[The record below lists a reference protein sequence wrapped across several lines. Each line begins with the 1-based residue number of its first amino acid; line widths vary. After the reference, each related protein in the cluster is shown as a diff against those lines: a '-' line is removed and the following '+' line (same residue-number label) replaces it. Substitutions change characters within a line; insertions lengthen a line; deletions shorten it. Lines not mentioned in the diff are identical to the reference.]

1 MATQTVVETEE
12 QVRHMPM
19 FKVLIH
25 NDDKTHFDFVIMTL
39 MKVFNKKIAEAHA
52 ITSEVHNTGVGLAG
66 VYALEHAELK
76 VDIVHSTARAHGFP
90 LTASIEPVE

>member
-1 MATQTVVETEE
+1 MSTETIVEANQ

-19 FKVLIH
+19 YRVLLH

-39 MKVFNKKIAEAHA
+39 IKIFNKNPVEAIQ
-52 ITSEVHNTGVGLAG
+52 ITTEVHKKGIGLAG
-66 VYALEHAELK
+66 VFPLEHAELK
-76 VDIVHSTARAHGFP
+76 TDQVHSTARAHGFP